1 MALRPLPLAVSP
13 SPAPVCPSPAT
24 IKGRGAPLG
33 HHHTHLA
40 LNRVLSSPQLPS
52 TERLLHR
59 LFPTVAQLCPT
70 LYRPLVL
77 SMRLTSVP
85 SPFPS
90 TIVRFHARGRRSGR
104 SPASLPWDGDCGPPW
119 TGATR
124 GPWAR
129 GLGPRISFRKII
141 PGNSNFGHFAL
152 RPLCFFKINPQSN
165 QL

>member
-1 MALRPLPLAVSP
+1 MALRLLPPAVSP
-13 SPAPVCPSPAT
+13 SPAPVCPPGHYKRMRSTPRPSPHS
-24 IKGRGAPLG
+24 P
-33 HHHTHLA
+33 H
-40 LNRVLSSPQLPS
+40 PQLLTSESTAPTPPS
-52 TERLLHR
+52 VPHHR
-59 LFPTVAQLCPT
+59 PVVSDPPPPSLAAGEAHL
-70 LYRPLVL
+70 RPLHF
-77 SMRLTSVP
+77 S
-85 SPFPS
+85 S
-90 TIVRFHARGRRSGR
+90 TVVRFRARGRRSGR